1 MDQVWIT
8 RLDAGQSVD
17 KGACAVVVVPGSL
30 LIVSKGQPT
39 APEIASTVQR
49 RFLRDFFVP
58 ASWPP
63 GACRYDARVSRIR
76 RLSPAAVALGVA
88 LLAFAMAAL
97 AHRLGWLPGPAPAAA
112 AATVLVIAFAWR
124 PMDGLLA
131 LLVTTLLA
139 DSVEVWTATPLRLLD
154 ELAIGLFVV
163 AALVVHR
170 RRLDAGSAWPPGIR
184 EVGLGLVL
192 ACGLA
197 SSLVNGVPL
206 DVWLPGAVLLV
217 KGFVLFYLVSAFALR
232 PDELG
237 RGIVAIATVGLVIA
251 AIGFAEF
258 LAPDAVRAALGLPA
272 FEQERG
278 GLTVVKSVFLHP
290 ALYGWLTAF
299 LALFAYARFAV
310 LRERWA
316 LLLALI
322 LTSGTLISGRR
333 TPLLG
338 IGAGLVA
345 GGVRLASAG
354 LLPRR
359 TWLPVAAAVAILVI
373 ATLPVTSRFVA
384 ATIDE
389 YLPSR
394 ELVGEL
400 LSPDPDPAALRYMQP
415 RVGLTIGSVAIARDE
430 FPLGAGIGRFGSQMS
445 REIYSPIYAR
455 YGMDQMYGIK
465 PEAPIAVTDTFW
477 PMILGETGVIG
488 LLGALAFF
496 GAMAV
501 QLWRAVAVASTPALR
516 AFVLGALLVYVE
528 GLVRTLTSP
537 AFVAPPIAY
546 FILATAGLALAA
558 TRPAIAKETRAAVPS

>member
-1 MDQVWIT
+1 MSQ
-8 RLDAGQSVD
+8 
-17 KGACAVVVVPGSL
+17 
-30 LIVSKGQPT
+30 
-39 APEIASTVQR
+39 
-49 RFLRDFFVP
+49 
-58 ASWPP
+58 
-63 GACRYDARVSRIR
+63 IR
-76 RLSPAAVALGVA
+76 RLSPAALAMGIA
-88 LLAFAMAAL
+88 LLAFVVAAMADRL
-97 AHRLGWLPGPAPAAA
+97 APMPGLAPAAA
-112 AATVLVIAFAWR
+112 AAAVLVMAFAWR

-139 DSVEVWTATPLRLLD
+139 DSAEVWTATSLRLLD
-154 ELAIGLFVV
+154 ELAVGLFVV

-170 RRLDAGSAWPPGIR
+170 RRFGIRHAWPLGIR
-184 EVGLGLVL
+184 EAGLGLML

-197 SSLVNGVPL
+197 SSMVNAVPF
-206 DVWLPGAVLLV
+206 DVWVPGTVLLV
-217 KGFVLFYLVSAFALR
+217 KGFVLFYLVAGFAIR
-232 PDELG
+232 PDELR
-237 RGIVAIATVGLVIA
+237 RGIVAIATIGLAIV

-258 LAPDAVRAALGLPA
+258 VAPDAVRAVLGLPA

-316 LLLALI
+316 LLLGLI
-322 LTSGTLISGRR
+322 LTAATLISGRR

-345 GGVRLASAG
+345 GAVRLAAAG

-359 TWLPVAAAVAILVI
+359 TWLPVAAAITILVI

-384 ATIDE
+384 ATLDE

-415 RVGLTIGSVAIARDE
+415 RVGLTIGSIAIARDE
-430 FPLGAGIGRFGSQMS
+430 FPLGAGIGRFGSHMS
-445 REIYSPIYAR
+445 REVYSPIYAR

-488 LLGALAFF
+488 FLGGLTFF
-496 GAMAV
+496 GALGV

-537 AFVAPPIAY
+537 VFVAPPIAY
-546 FILATAGLALAA
+546 FILATAAVALAA
-558 TRPAIAKETRAAVPS
+558 RRPAIAGATAADSPG